1 MAVFLYLLF
10 FLSVKRIVHSIGF
23 EVGLLISTIP
33 ALAWVLSVSLWHAFV
48 LDIGMVIF
56 YLFYAYGYNLIY
68 DRIYPVDA

>member
-1 MAVFLYLLF
+1 M
-10 FLSVKRIVHSIGF
+10 
-23 EVGLLISTIP
+23 GLLIFTIP